1 MAARMRPE
9 ARAKLRGARE
19 VRAAPARADVKRRK
33 LTDSLVSRA
42 RLDPT
47 IAERGPAFIPWLREV
62 LTEARRRKLETD
74 DLDPFFS
81 AARIWPTSEE
91 VSRARRSRPARRRA
105 ANQADYYGD
114 TVEQA
119 TPKVVQLSKE
129 VRDDKDAM
137 VEAAAATRE
146 METAVRDLLGQ
157 LNAEDAFANFQIK
170 MWNYRSLGVN
180 ASEQDTRDYI
190 RSLADMVVGLE
201 GVPDETKARMIAY
214 LEDGDIATVE
224 GYLQEWGKGVTV
236 PVRFTGQGKVGFMKD
251 EFATGTDFAPGGRVL
266 VGERGPEIVDLPHGS
281 TVYPAHES
289 RVMQMAGQPGIGASS
304 DQTAGITSTFHLNV
318 NAPIYGVTDLER
330 TVQRAID
337 QHDRL
342 LVQSLRAGQRR

>member
-62 LTEARRRKLETD
+62 LTEARRRQLETD

-81 AARIWPTSEE
+81 
-91 VSRARRSRPARRRA
+91 
-105 ANQADYYGD
+105 ADYYGD